1 LRCQGGRFGGWNGET
16 REGDTWRYDGSR
28 WERLAARGPEARNH
42 TSMVH
47 DERRRVLVLFGGHDG
62 ERVFGDTWEWRDGA
76 WSRVAFEAARG
87 PG

>member
-1 LRCQGGRFGGWNGET
+1 
-16 REGDTWRYDGSR
+16 
-28 WERLAARGPEARNH
+28 
-42 TSMVH
+42 MVH